1 MSRES
6 YLDQVEAER
15 VAVEQQALTERGP
28 DEVLAVPN
36 PGVIIVP
43 SDMAYEFPLGL
54 SGSLTRLVDGSSYLI
69 AGPNVNIVSASNGPI
84 TISADAG
91 EASPGG
97 LDTYVQYND
106 GGSTLGGD
114 AAFTY
119 NKNTDTLSVT
129 NISGSLTKLTDGSDY
144 LVAGSGI
151 SLSTGSNGS
160 ITISSVALAWAS
172 YTPTITASPTSP
184 TLPSSYNL
192 HGKYL
197 IQGKLMTL
205 IFNFSGNSSSG
216 AAGGSGTY
224 VISLPATYDVDTS
237 VISLG
242 TSANNYMDGTS
253 VGVASLITDD
263 AGSGGAWSAVPNST
277 SSLVL
282 VGQNPASATQPL
294 VWNHVNYAI
303 GSAEEYR
310 VSFVATIPL
319 T

>member
-1 MSRES
+1 MSREINLS
-6 YLDQVEAER
+6 QVEAER
-15 VAVEQQALTERGP
+15 ISAEQEMLGERGP
-28 DEVLAVPN
+28 DEILSAFN
-36 PGVIIVP
+36 PGVIVVP
-43 SDMAYEFPLGL
+43 QESAYKFPFGL
-54 SGSLTRLVDGSSYLI
+54 SGSLTRLTDDTSYLI
-69 AGPNVNIVSASNGPI
+69 AGPNINIVSASNGSI
-84 TISADAG
+84 TISAIADPP
-91 EASPGG
+91 SPGG

-106 GGSTLGGD
+106 GGMLGGD
-114 AAFTY
+114 SAFTY
-119 NKNTDTLSVT
+119 NKSSDTLSVT
-129 NISGSLTKLTDGSDY
+129 NISGSLTKLANGNDY

-151 SLSTGSNGS
+151 SLSTGSNGA
-160 ITISSVALAWAS
+160 ITISSATPAWLS

-192 HGKYL
+192 HGKYFV
-197 IQGKLMTL
+197 QGKLLTV

-224 VISLPATYDVDTS
+224 IISLPATYSIDTS
-237 VISLG
+237 VVSLG
-242 TSANNYMDGTS
+242 TSANNYMDGTA
-253 VGVASLITDD
+253 VGTASLITDN
-263 AGSGGAWSAVPNST
+263 AGSGGAWTAVPDST

-310 VSFVATIPL
+310 VSFVATVPL